1 MRAGSLEELIVYQKA
16 LAAAHEVSALLP
28 RPCIERDR
36 RLRDQLADSSD
47 ACPSLI
53 ADGYAQSTDKFFAQ
67 LCSRSKGEAKE
78 TRTHL
83 IIARG
88 RNYITDDELN
98 ALCARYEE
106 VERMLTSL
114 IRYLRRSN
122 WDDRG

>member
-1 MRAGSLEELIVYQKA
+1 MKW
-16 LAAAHEVSALLP
+16 SAILK
-28 RPCIERDR
+28 RPCFQRDR
-36 RLRDQLADSSD
+36 RLFDQLADSSD

-53 ADGYAQSTDKFFAQ
+53 ADGYAQSTDKYFAQ
-67 LCSRSKGEAKE
+67 LCSRSKGESKE

-88 RNYITDDELN
+88 RDYITEEELQT
-98 ALCARYEE
+98 LCERYDE

-122 WDDRG
+122 WNDRG